1 MNIEQGILNDEVI
14 FLIDS
19 PTGRCFARNDPVRS
33 ELPSW
38 VHVPSVWTSNGAS
51 NCAEKRESWPI

>member
-19 PTGRCFARNDPVRS
+19 STLLRLRRGKPRLEIKDTLTG
-33 ELPSW
+33 
-38 VHVPSVWTSNGAS
+38 
-51 NCAEKRESWPI
+51 